1 MEAIKTEDEEPEPAI
16 SVKKVEPIGTKMKK
30 IEKKIEA
37 KKAEEEAEKNIEEAV
52 EKVNKAKPRF
62 PMLKHEEEKSHECSI
77 CYKIM
82 VEPILLKCGH
92 RFCSHCLI
100 KYMQT

>member
-1 MEAIKTEDEEPEPAI
+1 MLEAIKTDDEEPEPAV

-52 EKVNKAKPRF
+52 EKVNKAKKKGS
-62 PMLKHEEEKSHECSI
+62 LKK
-77 CYKIM
+77 K
-82 VEPILLKCGH
+82 
-92 RFCSHCLI
+92 
-100 KYMQT
+100 